1 MDADLRKTRN
11 IEFRKDFFKV
21 NNVVFRKIMEN
32 MRKHRDIK
40 LVKNESKMNRL
51 A

>member
-1 MDADLRKTRN
+1 MQIKEKQETLSLEK
-11 IEFRKDFFKV
+11 IFLKLV